1 MSLEVFKYATKE
13 VFIAE
18 EGQTVEQAICIMD
31 VNGFRRLPVVKDKKF
46 VGMIT
51 FRDIMREFAKKVS
64 EDIEKGKTSFAKEFL
79 ETPLTEI
86 MTPDFISI
94 SIRSTVDEA
103 SKIMVENN
111 IGCLPVFLDEEC
123 RLGGIITERDVI
135 SSVAELPVE
144 EKVSDYMT
152 KNVITVNDKSNL
164 FDCLKK
170 MIEANIRRI
179 PAVNDE
185 EKLAGLITASDI
197 LKYLNDPETIKGLK
211 EGNYEKVLYKQVNE
225 IMAKILITVNSE
237 VSVKEA
243 AAKMHDKGIGCL
255 LVIDD
260 SKLVGII
267 TERDLLKVAM
277 QRLTKK

>member
-170 MIEANIRRI
+170 MVEANIRRI

-185 EKLAGLITASDI
+185 GKLAGLITASDI
-197 LKYLNDPETIKGLK
+197 LKYLNDPKTKKGLK
-211 EGNYEKVLYKQVNE
+211 EGNYEKMLYKQVNE
-225 IMAKILITVNSE
+225 IMAKTLITVNSE
-237 VSVKEA
+237 ISVKEA

>member
-86 MTPDFISI
+86 MTHDFIST

-197 LKYLNDPETIKGLK
+197 LKYLNDPKTIKGLK
-211 EGNYEKVLYKQVNE
+211 EGNYEKMLYKQVNE
-225 IMAKILITVNSE
+225 IMAKTLITVNSE

>member
-94 SIRSTVDEA
+94 SISSTLDEA
-103 SKIMVENN
+103 SKIMVEND

-123 RLGGIITERDVI
+123 SLGGIITERDVI
-135 SSVAELPVE
+135 SSIAELPVE

-170 MIEANIRRI
+170 MVEANIRRI
-179 PAVNDE
+179 PTVNDKG
-185 EKLAGLITASDI
+185 KLAGLITASDI
-197 LKYLNDPETIKGLK
+197 LKYLNDPKTIKGLK
-211 EGNYEKVLYKQVNE
+211 EGNYEKMLYKQVNE
-225 IMAKILITVNSE
+225 IMAKTLITVNPE

-243 AAKMHDKGIGCL
+243 AAKMHDKSIGCL